1 MAKVELSR
9 VETLHYENLINDN
22 KYPILTAARE
32 LNSGAGALKRGTA
45 LQVNADGATLEKMTN
60 GGTASAILAEDAA
73 GGGVAVVYLTGQF
86 NRQKVDEITGINES
100 LESQGMTVEVVG
112 EGNKLIYNYYYTE
125 LVNQEGL
132 GEALEEGLTAEADT
146 FSDVAASI
154 SEAVDVE
161 NPVVVVRYIDANGEV
176 IHSQEFPAQ

>member
-45 LQVNADGATLEKMTN
+45 LQVNSDGATLEKMTN

-73 GGGVAVVYLTGQF
+73 GGGGVAVVYLTGQF
-86 NRQKVDEITGINES
+86 NRQKVDEITGIVRKVRMDSGWEVILKIKIRTKEKRVSLNEN
-100 LESQGMTVEVVG
+100 MTGVEDMDAY
-112 EGNKLIYNYYYTE
+112 LI
-125 LVNQEGL
+125 
-132 GEALEEGLTAEADT
+132 
-146 FSDVAASI
+146 
-154 SEAVDVE
+154 
-161 NPVVVVRYIDANGEV
+161 RHIDAEKITVKRKPKSQKCRPAAAGEE
-176 IHSQEFPAQ
+176 SK

>member
-32 LNSGAGALKRGTA
+32 LNSGAGTLKRGTA

-73 GGGVAVVYLTGQF
+73 GGGGVAVVYLTGQF
-86 NRQKVDEITGINES
+86 NRQKVDEITGITLTDADVEKFRALGIY
-100 LESQGMTVEVVG
+100 LE
-112 EGNKLIYNYYYTE
+112 Y
-125 LVNQEGL
+125 
-132 GEALEEGLTAEADT
+132 ADT
-146 FSDVAASI
+146 NTV
-154 SEAVDVE
+154 SE
-161 NPVVVVRYIDANGEV
+161 
-176 IHSQEFPAQ
+176 

>member
-1 MAKVELSR
+1 MAKIEMSR

-73 GGGVAVVYLTGQF
+73 EGGGVAVVYLTGQF
-86 NRQKVDEITGINES
+86 NRQKVDEITGIT
-100 LESQGMTVEVVG
+100 LTDADVEKFRALG
-112 EGNKLIYNYYYTE
+112 IYLNY
-125 LVNQEGL
+125 
-132 GEALEEGLTAEADT
+132 ADT
-146 FSDVAASI
+146 NAV
-154 SEAVDVE
+154 SE
-161 NPVVVVRYIDANGEV
+161 
-176 IHSQEFPAQ
+176 

>member
-86 NRQKVDEITGINES
+86 NRQKVDEITGITLTDGDVEKFRALGIY
-100 LESQGMTVEVVG
+100 LE
-112 EGNKLIYNYYYTE
+112 Y
-125 LVNQEGL
+125 
-132 GEALEEGLTAEADT
+132 ADT
-146 FSDVAASI
+146 NAV
-154 SEAVDVE
+154 SE
-161 NPVVVVRYIDANGEV
+161 
-176 IHSQEFPAQ
+176 

>member
-45 LQVNADGATLEKMTN
+45 LQVNADGVTLEKMTN

-86 NRQKVDEITGINES
+86 NRQKVDEITGIT
-100 LESQGMTVEVVG
+100 LTDADVEKFRALG
-112 EGNKLIYNYYYTE
+112 IYLNY
-125 LVNQEGL
+125 
-132 GEALEEGLTAEADT
+132 ADT
-146 FSDVAASI
+146 NAV
-154 SEAVDVE
+154 SE
-161 NPVVVVRYIDANGEV
+161 
-176 IHSQEFPAQ
+176 

>member
-45 LQVNADGATLEKMTN
+45 LQVNADGATLEKMTS

-86 NRQKVDEITGINES
+86 NRQKVDEITGITLTDADVEKFRALGIY
-100 LESQGMTVEVVG
+100 LE
-112 EGNKLIYNYYYTE
+112 Y
-125 LVNQEGL
+125 
-132 GEALEEGLTAEADT
+132 ADT
-146 FSDVAASI
+146 NTVS
-154 SEAVDVE
+154 
-161 NPVVVVRYIDANGEV
+161 G
-176 IHSQEFPAQ
+176 